1 MGPRRRRLIRDH
13 ARRLLG
19 QFEVIEPPVPVDLII
34 KHLGIKLVV
43 DRFDDNDISGFY
55 LKSGTEQIIGVNR
68 NHSLQRRR
76 FTMAHEL
83 GHVLLSAQQDLHWD
97 GSLRLRDAESA
108 KGTDNDEIE
117 ANAFA
122 AELLMP
128 VDMLSRSLQR
138 RGGIDLDEPDDVR
151 HLATEFGVSSHALL
165 IRLSS
170 PAFVLATTRKA

>member
-1 MGPRRRRLIRDH
+1 MVK
-13 ARRLLG
+13 
-19 QFEVIEPPVPVDLII
+19 E
-34 KHLGIKLVV
+34 LGIKLVV
-43 DRFDDNDISGFY
+43 DRFDNSDISGFY
-55 LKSGTEQIIGVNR
+55 LKSGTEQIIGVNK
-68 NHSLQRRR
+68 NHPPARRR

-97 GSLRLRDAESA
+97 GSLRLRDAQSA
-108 KGTDNDEIE
+108 MGTDSDEIE

-138 RGGIDLDEPDDVR
+138 RGGIDLDETEEV
-151 HLATEFGVSSHALL
+151 HQLALEFGVSNHALL

-170 PAFVLATTRKA
+170 PAFVLATTRTS